1 MLSGNFGCLECGFMY
16 YKATTDNDDY
26 TFLECPKCGS
36 YKTKELK
43 QIEGKKERGNN
54 MKQTKKFIAFQNK
67 ENGHFVSEYDHHEKR
82 LAYKV
87 GLCDCMQDAL
97 TLDYDAYEEQQKQ
110 IAALAESFGCNIV
123 VVEATHEIK
132 MLDGSDAP
140 EPVKRDIK
148 ADLFKFLGLEDQKK

>member
-1 MLSGNFGCLECGFMY
+1 
-16 YKATTDNDDY
+16 
-26 TFLECPKCGS
+26 
-36 YKTKELK
+36 
-43 QIEGKKERGNN
+43 
-54 MKQTKKFIAFQNK
+54 MKQTKKIIAFQQK
-67 ENGHFVSEYDHHEKR
+67 ENGNFVTEYEHNNHR

-87 GLCDCMQDAL
+87 GLCNCMQDAL
-97 TLDYDAYEEQQKQ
+97 TLDYDAYEEQQEH

-148 ADLFKFLGLEDQKK
+148 PSLLK